1 MSLTINHQTNDISA
15 SSGSMTID
23 GSAVGGGSAGGPH
36 GTLLQTINVSSGT
49 TNIDVGSSSLF
60 TTTYSHYR
68 IVGTD
73 MTLPGS
79 DPYLWCRMRRGTTWD
94 TTTNYIYSMLRIE
107 SNTTYSVGG
116 GNQAGFQMSQYQY
129 ATSGYNGQYVVDL
142 FNAGSTTYETIAHFK
157 TLQINATAP
166 SLCIGCGRYPHTD
179 AITGVRLYRH
189 MYNWAG
195 GVVKL
200 YGVG

>member
-23 GSAVGGGSAGGPH
+23 GSAVGGGGGGGPH
-36 GTLLQTINVSSGT
+36 GTLLQTITISSNI
-49 TNIDVGSSSLF
+49 TNIDIGSSSLF

-73 MTLPGS
+73 MTLAGS
-79 DPYLWCRMRRGTTWD
+79 DPYLWLQMRRGTTWD
-94 TTTNYIYSMLRIE
+94 SSTNYIYTMLRIE

-116 GNQAGFQMSQYQY
+116 GNQLGFQMAGYHYST
-129 ATSGYNGQYVVDL
+129 AGYNGQYNIDI
-142 FNAGSTTYETIAHFK
+142 FNAGSTSLNTIAHFK
-157 TLQINATAP
+157 NLAINGTAP
-166 SLCIGCGRYPHTD
+166 SLCIGAGRYPHTD
-179 AITGVRLYRH
+179 AITGVRLKRH
-189 MYNWAG
+189 YNYFNG